1 MSEVLHGKIVSAYV
15 KGVLS
20 VGGGIN
26 ASDATAV
33 SGDILSGKTAYVSV
47 GKVSGAMPNRGAVSK
62 TLSAASTSFTVPEGY
77 HNGAGEIKIIP
88 ETKTATPTKSSQN
101 IVPTSGKV
109 LSKVTVNPIPSEY
122 ITTAD
127 ATAESADIMTGKTA
141 YVKGVKLTGTLEVN
155 EGTDTSDAT
164 AASGDILSGK
174 TAYVNGDKLT
184 GTMTN
189 NGAVGKTLTVSD
201 TSYTVPAGY
210 HSGSGKVQISTEVKT
225 ATPTKSTQSIV
236 PTSGKV
242 LSKVTVNPIP
252 SAYISTTDATAAAG
266 DIRSGKTAYV
276 NGAKLTGTL
285 SADSFYTSIPITIST
300 TTQTVSTG
308 LSSVSNIAVYYSGTY
323 PAPGGTYSAKG
334 MAYAE
339 GTKIVYASSS
349 DVIKVESISGGD
361 ITFKFTLPAY
371 SSGAVVDYHVII
383 FAH

>member
-1 MSEVLHGKIVSAYV
+1 MPI
-15 KGVLS
+15 LS
-20 VGGGIN
+20 HFPTSPAIPPN
-26 ASDATAV
+26 FADTSDATAV
-33 SGDILSGKTAYVSV
+33 SDDILS
-47 GKVSGAMPNRGAVSK
+47 R
-62 TLSAASTSFTVPEGY
+62 
-77 HNGAGEIKIIP
+77 
-88 ETKTATPTKSSQN
+88 
-101 IVPTSGKV
+101 
-109 LSKVTVNPIPSEY
+109 
-122 ITTAD
+122 
-127 ATAESADIMTGKTA
+127 
-141 YVKGVKLTGTLEVN
+141 
-155 EGTDTSDAT
+155 
-164 AASGDILSGK
+164 K
-174 TAYVNGDKLT
+174 TAYVNGDMLT

-210 HSGSGKVQISTEVKT
+210 HSGSGKVQISIEEKA

-252 SAYISTTDATAAAG
+252 PEYISTTDATAAAV
-266 DIRSGKTAYV
+266 DILSGKTAYV
-276 NGAKLTGTL
+276 DGEKISGSMPDNGEIDVSVSTGFSTVPPKITIPNGYTAGGSVDLTPVLDGLNTVIEAGYSNGGFAEFHSNSISIKNTLIDNINKLGLHISSGGTL
-285 SADSFYTSIPITIST
+285 TLPKNSSFASCALALSNAEAPKSGGFYTSIPITIST

-349 DVIKVESISGGD
+349 DVVKVESISGGD

-371 SSGAVVDYHVII
+371 SSGAVVDYHAII